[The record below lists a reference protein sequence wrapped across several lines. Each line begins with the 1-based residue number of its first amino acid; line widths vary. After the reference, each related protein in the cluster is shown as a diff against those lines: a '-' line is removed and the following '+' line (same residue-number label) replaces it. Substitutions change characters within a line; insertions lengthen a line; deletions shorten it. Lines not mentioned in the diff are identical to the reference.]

1 MQHLFS
7 GEAEIHH
14 HLMTLRDN
22 ARTKD
27 QVVAEYDILFDIYCI
42 YQVQQLVNSY

>member
-14 HLMTLRDN
+14 NLMTLRDN

-27 QVVAEYDILFDIYCI
+27 QVVAEYDSFITAFIKYTT
-42 YQVQQLVNSY
+42 VNIIN

>member
-1 MQHLFS
+1 MQHPFS
-7 GEAEIHH
+7 GEAE
-14 HLMTLRDN
+14 MYRQMVLRDN